1 MIRSSNL
8 SSSTIV
14 SLRLPR
20 MMIHSVNFQLEI
32 WILLR
37 NRQGSWWWI
46 ILIKLIEV
54 GKLIHCGWHHS
65 LSWDPNMQ
73 KAESELSTNIHPLC
87 FLIVD
92 VMEGASIPDSLDFPT
107 VMNYIS
113 ELWTE
118 IKKKQLFFFY
128 FSCFCQGVVAQEERE
143 TEMSR
148 I

>member
-1 MIRSSNL
+1 
-8 SSSTIV
+8 
-14 SLRLPR
+14 
-20 MMIHSVNFQLEI
+20 
-32 WILLR
+32 
-37 NRQGSWWWI
+37 
-46 ILIKLIEV
+46 
-54 GKLIHCGWHHS
+54 
-65 LSWDPNMQ
+65 MQ

-118 IKKKQLFFFY
+118 IKKKTTFFFFY